1 MAIPSAAPCV
11 PGINKELEHGSGSDE
26 EEWGFCVTHSDDGAS
41 TATQPI
47 TWRIVAQEEYG
58 EMVRCVKRCQTEN
71 ELLKEQN
78 AELKRTVGILLK
90 MNATQSDA
98 IEHMRPAVRYLT
110 RTKQGPYRVDQKKN
124 DKKKHG
130 KKKGDKKKQ
139 VKKKQVKKDQVKK
152 KEELKMDHCDSD
164 STIELLGNSNDC
176 EESD

>member
-11 PGINKELEHGSGSDE
+11 PGINKEFGANGSDE
-26 EEWGFCVTHSDDGAS
+26 EERGGSVTHSDDGAS
-41 TATQPI
+41 KDTQPI
-47 TWRIVAQEEYG
+47 NWVLVAKEEYE
-58 EMVRCVKRCQTEN
+58 EMERCHKRCQTEN
-71 ELLKEQN
+71 EVLKDYN

-110 RTKQGPYRVDQKKN
+110 RTNKGPYRVDQKKN

-130 KKKGDKKKQ
+130 KKKDDKKKQ